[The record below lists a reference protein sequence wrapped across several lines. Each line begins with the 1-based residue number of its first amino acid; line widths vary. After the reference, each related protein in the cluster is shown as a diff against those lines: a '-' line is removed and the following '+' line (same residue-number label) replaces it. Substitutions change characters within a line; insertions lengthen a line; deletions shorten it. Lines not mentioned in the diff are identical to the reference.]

1 MPSPFEEDRDVLET
15 AERHGLQIHAR
26 HDVIETSDELPDTYR
41 CAKCKRVDYAKIRS
55 HLAQGISVPGAI
67 MTNRVE
73 YVLSP
78 KEDG

>member
-1 MPSPFEEDRDVLET
+1 MPSPFEEDRDVLEV
-15 AERHGLQIHAR
+15 ALVHGLRLSAR
-26 HDVIETSDELPDTYR
+26 HDVIETTDALPDTYR

-55 HLAQGISVPGAI
+55 HMAQGISVPGAI

>member
-1 MPSPFEEDRDVLET
+1 MPSPFEEDRDVQEV
-15 AERHGLQIHAR
+15 AGIHGLQIHAR
-26 HDVIETSDELPDTYR
+26 HDVIETTDELPYTYR

-55 HLAQGISVPGAI
+55 HLAQGIVVPGAT

-78 KEDG
+78 KEDE